1 MIYTKPNEGNV
12 LPFEQDG
19 AFYYKRAQKY
29 IGKSNYIEALNCY
42 RKAVDKDPDNIGYVL
57 ELAELFTEMSFF
69 DESNAVLAYALHR
82 AEEYRARIYFD
93 MACNFLGMQDYDQ
106 AREYFKKYLNMDYDG
121 EYVDEAEEFL
131 AILELQTSY
140 IEEMIG
146 YDNSFKALYKRAR
159 IGKQLLDKGEY
170 KKAINVFERIMEED
184 PTLLFVK
191 NNLSLAYFCAGDIDK
206 AVNIEKAVLSV
217 QSDNIHANCNM
228 ALYYDDIGDQDSKE
242 EYIKRITDLIDADD
256 PDGLY
261 KIGVTLCELRL
272 HERALEV
279 LKMLLEYNPYDIRII
294 YYCGV
299 ACLNLKQYDQA
310 IDWWDKML
318 KLDPDNSIAAFYRER
333 TSLHMRQLIPD
344 QEYLYQYQVPH
355 DEFLRRMQFIN
366 RILATSKDQ
375 LIDMWRKDN
384 EFKDII
390 RWGLDINDDVIK
402 SVLLHTVSGFKDR
415 EAERILREFLL
426 RKGES
431 EALRKEV
438 FGLLKQNGI
447 KEPYMAYIDQRLTEV
462 KVNLIAETEDNS
474 LVPYMEAAELAVKMM
489 KDRYDDNYEAAV
501 RKVMTCYLN
510 TVPQEKLT
518 RIRKKEVWAAA
529 LEYYYCRRKGA
540 WGCMQ
545 DIAQYYNVS
554 ASSLSNAYRRLI
566 NTIGYIDLFNS

>member
-12 LPFEQDG
+12 LPFEQNG
-19 AFYYKRAQKY
+19 SFYYKRAQKY

-69 DESNAVLAYALHR
+69 DESNVVLAHVLHR
-82 AEEYRARIYFD
+82 AGEYRARVYFD

-121 EYVDEAEEFL
+121 EYADEAEEFL

-140 IEEMIG
+140 IEEIIG
-146 YDNSFKALYKRAR
+146 YDSSFKALYKRAR

-170 KKAINVFERIMEED
+170 KKAINVFERIMDED

-206 AVNIEKAVLSV
+206 AINIEKAVLSV

-228 ALYYDDIGDQDSKE
+228 ALYYDDIGNQDGKE

-261 KIGVTLCELRL
+261 KIGVTLCELGL
-272 HERALEV
+272 HDRALDV

-299 ACLNLKQYDQA
+299 ACLNLKQYDEA
-310 IDWWDKML
+310 MDWWDKML
-318 KLDPDNSIAAFYRER
+318 KLDPDNSIAAFYRAR

-366 RILATSKDQ
+366 RMLAMPEDQ
-375 LIDMWRKDN
+375 LIDMWHKDK

-402 SVLLHTVSGFKDR
+402 SVLLHTVSGFRDR

-462 KVNLIAETEDNS
+462 KVNLITETENS
-474 LVPYMEAAELAVKMM
+474 SLRSLYMETAELAVEMM
-489 KDRYDDNYEAAV
+489 KNRYDDNYEAAV
-501 RKVMTCYLN
+501 RKTMECYLN
-510 TVPQEKLT
+510 MVSQERLSK
-518 RIRKKEVWAAA
+518 IRKKEVWAAA
-529 LEYYYCRRKGA
+529 LEYYYCRRKGS
-540 WGCMQ
+540 WGVMR

-554 ASSLSNAYRRLI
+554 ASSLSTAYRRLI
-566 NTIGYIDLFNS
+566 DTIGYIDF